1 MTLNTPISCQAV
13 RKLEK
18 SYKTSPTAAKLGQVF
33 WSLHRLAAQHSINNY
48 TNHGLRQ
55 ALANQKK
62 HQKKRRNLNLHREE
76 ARKPEFYGPKEVLAA
91 NEYQAVQ
98 DTQIEAKKLQTANR
112 KAKAAIN
119 KVQKQ
124 LLKEEAAA
132 RRVER
137 ERVRKLKEEQKT
149 QARMERQAALL
160 VKKQAKALEAMRKN
174 LNKAAPLPRK
184 APVPSKVR
192 VVVAQV
198 ENEASGTT
206 SRGRAYRRPAR
217 YNN

>member
-1 MTLNTPISCQAV
+1 
-13 RKLEK
+13 
-18 SYKTSPTAAKLGQVF
+18 
-33 WSLHRLAAQHSINNY
+33 LHRLAAQHSINNH
-48 TNHGLRQ
+48 TNRGLWW

-62 HQKKRRNLNLHREE
+62 RQKKRRNLNLRKGE
-76 ARKPEFYGPKEVLAA
+76 AGKPEFYSPEEVLAT
-91 NEYQAVQ
+91 NQYQAAQ
-98 DTQIEAKKLQTANR
+98 DTQIEAKKLQTADR

-132 RRVER
+132 QRIER

-192 VVVAQV
+192 VVVPQV

-206 SRGRAYRRPAR
+206 SRGRTYRRPAR